1 MAITNVSATAPSA
14 SHPLRAPLRWVVT
27 VVATGISVI
36 SLDLMATAVGVMV
49 VTSHVLD
56 GVTHELAIGL
66 LAVTYLLWAGALGKN
81 VVANW
86 RLLELTGACTN
97 LPSKVMFEV
106 ARRRSSSARVSRV
119 ATAAGYIVTE
129 IAKEAPYYAGAF
141 GTALVSDAV
150 DSTDALIFLAG
161 TNIGAA
167 VYEYGLAALSNTF
180 LNRRTRRS
188 A

>member
-106 ARRRSSSARVSRV
+106 ARR
-119 ATAAGYIVTE
+119 
-129 IAKEAPYYAGAF
+129 
-141 GTALVSDAV
+141 
-150 DSTDALIFLAG
+150 
-161 TNIGAA
+161 
-167 VYEYGLAALSNTF
+167 
-180 LNRRTRRS
+180 
-188 A
+188 

>member
-1 MAITNVSATAPSA
+1 M
-14 SHPLRAPLRWVVT
+14 
-27 VVATGISVI
+27 
-36 SLDLMATAVGVMV
+36 
-49 VTSHVLD
+49 
-56 GVTHELAIGL
+56 
-66 LAVTYLLWAGALGKN
+66 
-81 VVANW
+81 
-86 RLLELTGACTN
+86 
-97 LPSKVMFEV
+97 
-106 ARRRSSSARVSRV
+106 SSIEQRTCSRV

-188 A
+188 E